1 MFDFSGTNSN
11 TGNAEGTV
19 TIYRGD
25 SDESNNMKDFLLFL
39 QNYNGNV
46 AAKSDNTRVAQRPI
60 PQPVEEEDDGGQ

>member
-1 MFDFSGTNSN
+1 
-11 TGNAEGTV
+11 
-19 TIYRGD
+19 
-25 SDESNNMKDFLLFL
+25 MKDFLLFL